1 MYKYDVN
8 DYLFVIMLLIE
19 CEKLQRIMISLYL
32 IFLYYINIIHN
43 GKFIN

>member
-19 CEKLQRIMISLYL
+19 CEKSQRIMISLYL
-32 IFLYYINIIHN
+32 NFFILYKYYT
-43 GKFIN
+43 